1 MLNSVNFRSE
11 MDELDKE
18 KVYLKAIGDLKERS
32 LSVRK
37 AAKKWKREYLS
48 RNDRPE
54 IGQPVRN

>member
-1 MLNSVNFRSE
+1 

-18 KVYLKAIGDLKERS
+18 KVYLNAIEDIKERS

>member
-1 MLNSVNFRSE
+1 

-18 KVYLKAIGDLKERS
+18 KVYLNAIGDIKERS

-54 IGQPVRN
+54 LGHRI